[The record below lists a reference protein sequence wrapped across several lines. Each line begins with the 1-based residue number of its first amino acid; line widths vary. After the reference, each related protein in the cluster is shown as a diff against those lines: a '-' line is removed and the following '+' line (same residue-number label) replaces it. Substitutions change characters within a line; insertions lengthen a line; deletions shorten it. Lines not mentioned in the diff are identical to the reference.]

1 MTYAGAVRIAGAI
14 DRRLMDCKPGEV
26 SRRQLRA
33 YIAGYWGSVPL
44 CAEARILKYYEE
56 GLIK

>member
-1 MTYAGAVRIAGAI
+1 MSYANAVRICGAI

-26 SRRQLRA
+26 SRRQLLA
-33 YIAGYWGSVPL
+33 YVAGYWGSVPL
-44 CAEARILKYYEE
+44 CARARIERYFEE